1 MRSAFLEDLLTPA
14 KVFSLVTQ
22 KQDLHIIETF
32 KGEEKTKLNYKRL
45 LKKVQ
50 RNFNQL
56 FELPTLKSV
65 IKEIEGESDD
75 DDEVDDPVYQGQ
87 RLKYYRRG
95 KQYIADHYA
104 YSIERIIACYNDRYW
119 FDDAN
124 TNTSKTSND
133 HLYSQSVKH

>member
-1 MRSAFLEDLLTPA
+1 MQSALLKDLLTPA

-22 KQDLHIIETF
+22 KQDLHIIETVE
-32 KGEEKTKLNYKRL
+32 GEEKTKLNYKRL

-65 IKEIEGESDD
+65 IKEIEEESDD

-87 RLKYYRRG
+87 RLKYYRSG
-95 KQYIADHYA
+95 
-104 YSIERIIACYNDRYW
+104 N
-119 FDDAN
+119 
-124 TNTSKTSND
+124 
-133 HLYSQSVKH
+133 